1 MRACVVAACR
11 LSLAWLLPAA
21 VDAAVVGAAV
31 VEDIVDSFAVLLQLE
46 EMSISA
52 NSGGIK
58 YLNTHCPFVFVITV
72 ISQK

>member
-1 MRACVVAACR
+1 
-11 LSLAWLLPAA
+11 
-21 VDAAVVGAAV
+21 VVGAAV

-46 EMSISA
+46 EMSIIA

-58 YLNTHCPFVFVITV
+58 YLDIRCSFVFVITV